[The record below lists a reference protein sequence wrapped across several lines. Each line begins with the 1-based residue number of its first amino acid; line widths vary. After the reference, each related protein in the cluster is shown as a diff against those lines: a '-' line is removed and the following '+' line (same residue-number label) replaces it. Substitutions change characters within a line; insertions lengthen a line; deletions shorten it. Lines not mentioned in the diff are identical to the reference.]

1 MSWASRFERRRY
13 LAESLWALPLL
24 GGAVGAALAQAALW
38 ADHSVSMPS
47 PWQYS
52 PQTAS
57 GVLTAIVGAM
67 VGLLGFVVTIG
78 VLVVQQATGMLS
90 PRFMGL
96 WYRNRLQKAVLALFA
111 GTFTFAFS
119 LLRRV
124 EDQFV
129 PDIGVTAAGVA
140 VAASLAMLL
149 IYLNRFTHYLRPVA
163 AARLVSR
170 RGQDVLASNARI
182 LRANGLDRSAG
193 PGAGAGRVEAGT
205 VRRVRSD
212 REGAVL
218 AIHLGGLVSAA
229 HRYGCTIV
237 VIRSVG
243 DFVPRDADVFEVYGG
258 RLPPDGDLL
267 GLVALGTERTLEQDP
282 AFALRV
288 LVDIAIKALSPAI
301 NDPTS
306 ASQVL
311 DHIQTFLRAVARTDP
326 KRRYEL
332 VEHGVPRV
340 VLPGLSWVD
349 YLRLAVTEIRD
360 YGATS
365 TQVRHRLRAL
375 LRELLDAVPRELR
388 PPVLDEIGRLDA
400 VVRARSDLVRRRVS
414 ASGEATA
421 FHPSRVR
428 SSVRWR
434 R

>member
-24 GGAVGAALAQAALW
+24 GGVVGAALAQAALW
-38 ADHSVSMPS
+38 ADRSVSLPS

-140 VAASLAMLL
+140 VAASLGMLL

-163 AARLVSR
+163 AARMLSQ
-170 RGQDVLASNARI
+170 RGQDVLASNARV
-182 LRANGLDRSAG
+182 LRANGLDCSTG
-193 PGAGAGRVEAGT
+193 PGAGRAEAGP

-212 REGAVL
+212 REGAVQ

-229 HRYGCTIV
+229 RGRGCTIV

-243 DFVPRDADVFEVYGG
+243 DFVRRDADVFEVCGG
-258 RLPPDGDLL
+258 RPPPDRDLL
-267 GLVALGTERTLEQDP
+267 DLVAVGPERTLEQDP

-311 DHIQTFLRAVARTDP
+311 DHIQTFLRAVARTEP

-332 VEHGVPRV
+332 LEQGVPRV

-360 YGATS
+360 YSATS
-365 TQVRHRLRAL
+365 TQVRHQLRAM

-400 VVRARSDLVRRRVS
+400 VVRARSNPARRRAS
-414 ASGEATA
+414 ASSDASA

-428 SSVRWR
+428 SSARWR

>member
-13 LAESLWALPLL
+13 LAESLWAQPLL
-24 GGAVGAALAQAALW
+24 GAVLGAALAQAALW
-38 ADHSVSMPS
+38 ADSSLHLPG

-96 WYRNRLQKAVLALFA
+96 WYRDRLQKAVLALFA

-124 EDQFV
+124 EEGFV
-129 PDIGVTAAGVA
+129 PDIGVAAAGIA
-140 VAASLAMLL
+140 VAASLGMLL
-149 IYLNRFTHYLRPVA
+149 IYLDRFTHYLRPVA
-163 AARLVSR
+163 AARRVSR
-170 RGQDVLASNARI
+170 RGQDVLASNAG
-182 LRANGLDRSAG
+182 LPRASGLERSAG
-193 PGAGAGRVEAGT
+193 PGAARPEAGP

-218 AIHLGGLVSAA
+218 AIHLDGLVSAA
-229 HRYGCTIV
+229 RRHGCTIV
-237 VIRSVG
+237 LIRSVG
-243 DFVPRDADVFEVYGG
+243 DFVPREAELFEVHGD
-258 RLPPDGDLL
+258 RPPPDRDLL
-267 GLVALGTERTLEQDP
+267 GLVAMGPERSLEQDP

-301 NDPTS
+301 NDPTT
-306 ASQVL
+306 AGQVL
-311 DHIQTFLRAVARTDP
+311 DHIQTFLHAVARTDP
-326 KRRYEL
+326 QRRYEL
-332 VEHGVPRV
+332 VEQGVPRV
-340 VLPGLSWVD
+340 VLPGLSWGD

-365 TQVRHRLRAL
+365 TQVSHRLRAL
-375 LRELLDAVPRELR
+375 LRELLDVVPRELR

-400 VVRARSDLVRRRVS
+400 VARARPDPARRRVS
-414 ASGEATA
+414 ASGDATA
-421 FHPSRVR
+421 FHPPRVR
-428 SSVRWR
+428 ARSRWR